1 MQQQQ
6 QKYLRKTQVTAL
18 SLLSLPKNDTTL
30 NTHSGF
36 LFHLMRPS
44 EHLALMSYTRT
55 PMSLAHAT
63 NWAFHLIFC
72 TPPSASYRTVDF
84 SRDKKVFS
92 WSTNRSSPTEKNKE
106 MWIFISW
113 SFTICITR
121 TRSIA
126 RSVYC
131 YMSFTNQT
139 CLVISSLLN
148 SVPWGFQY

>member
-1 MQQQQ
+1 
-6 QKYLRKTQVTAL
+6 
-18 SLLSLPKNDTTL
+18 
-30 NTHSGF
+30 
-36 LFHLMRPS
+36 
-44 EHLALMSYTRT
+44 
-55 PMSLAHAT
+55 
-63 NWAFHLIFC
+63 
-72 TPPSASYRTVDF
+72 
-84 SRDKKVFS
+84 
-92 WSTNRSSPTEKNKE
+92 